1 MNRAIKRVT
10 EAYNAEEIVKAEKE
24 KRKPLLLPHFT
35 CHHMRHTFCTRL
47 CEQETNIKVI
57 QKIMGHKDIQTT
69 LDIYADVT
77 EDAKQKSMLKLSEE
91 LDVF

>member
-1 MNRAIKRVT
+1 M
-10 EAYNAEEIVKAEKE
+10 AEEIALAGKE
-24 KRKPLLLPHFT
+24 KREPVLISHFS

-47 CEQETNIKVI
+47 CEKEANIKVI

-77 EDAKQKSMLKLSEE
+77 EEAKKNSITKLSKE